1 MHACWWVDLWQYV
14 IIMSFKGVFHVL
26 TSLQWDFKRIITYVL
41 NSIVCSC
48 TGEFSEILDQ
58 QSSLSGASLQ
68 GKDDHVSAETM
79 LNDSSKTL
87 TSAAAAR
94 ISLVDVQD
102 VEVIQPADA
111 NILLRLDHVTLKTP
125 QNEATLLRDLSL
137 VVNRGEHLLVSSN
150 SHSVS

>member
-1 MHACWWVDLWQYV
+1 
-14 IIMSFKGVFHVL
+14 
-26 TSLQWDFKRIITYVL
+26 
-41 NSIVCSC
+41 
-48 TGEFSEILDQ
+48 
-58 QSSLSGASLQ
+58 
-68 GKDDHVSAETM
+68 M

-87 TSAAAAR
+87 TSAAAAAR

-111 NILLRLDHVTLKTP
+111 NTLLRLDHVTLKTP

>member
-1 MHACWWVDLWQYV
+1 L
-14 IIMSFKGVFHVL
+14 G
-26 TSLQWDFKRIITYVL
+26 DF
-41 NSIVCSC
+41 SIVVYSFQSLSAFSAVVDRL
-48 TGEFSEILDQ
+48 GEFSEILDQ

-150 SHSVS
+150 SHSAS

>member
-1 MHACWWVDLWQYV
+1 
-14 IIMSFKGVFHVL
+14 
-26 TSLQWDFKRIITYVL
+26 
-41 NSIVCSC
+41 
-48 TGEFSEILDQ
+48 LDQ

-79 LNDSSKTL
+79 L

-102 VEVIQPADA
+102 VEFIQPADA
-111 NILLRLDHVTLKTP
+111 NTLLRLDRVTLKTP

>member
-1 MHACWWVDLWQYV
+1 
-14 IIMSFKGVFHVL
+14 
-26 TSLQWDFKRIITYVL
+26 
-41 NSIVCSC
+41 
-48 TGEFSEILDQ
+48 LDQ

-68 GKDDHVSAETM
+68 GKDDHVSAEAM

-111 NILLRLDHVTLKTP
+111 NILLRLDRVTLKTP

>member
-1 MHACWWVDLWQYV
+1 
-14 IIMSFKGVFHVL
+14 
-26 TSLQWDFKRIITYVL
+26 
-41 NSIVCSC
+41 
-48 TGEFSEILDQ
+48 LDQ

-68 GKDDHVSAETM
+68 GKDDHVSVETM
-79 LNDSSKTL
+79 LNDSS
-87 TSAAAAR
+87 TSAAAAQ

-111 NILLRLDHVTLKTP
+111 NTLLRLDRVTLKTP

-137 VVNRGEHLLVSSN
+137 VVNRGENLLVSSN